1 LKEEDR
7 MTGILDVRYWDAYP
21 KTIRVSRSA
30 VERSVPLSIRGNPA
44 GTPEFESVDP
54 TIATVDANGV
64 VRFGL
69 QPGSTLILVHNS
81 PERASVRYVEVEVVH
96 EAPGAFWAAWEE
108 PMP

>member
-1 LKEEDR
+1 

-69 QPGSTLILVHNS
+69 QPGATLILVYDS
-81 PERASVRYVEVEVVH
+81 SERSNVRYVPIEVIQDT
-96 EAPGAFWAAWEE
+96 PGAVWMAWEE
-108 PMP
+108 PAP